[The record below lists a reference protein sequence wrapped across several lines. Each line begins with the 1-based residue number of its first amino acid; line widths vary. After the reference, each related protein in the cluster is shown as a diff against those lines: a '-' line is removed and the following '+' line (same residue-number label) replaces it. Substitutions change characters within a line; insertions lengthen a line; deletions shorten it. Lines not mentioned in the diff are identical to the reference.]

1 MVSERVERTSTLSN
15 PAADGAPAPTITPI
29 LSTSRKIML
38 AFTVLI
44 LAYGADQLTKYWV
57 QHSMELGQKIPVL
70 GDFMRWYYILNPG
83 AAFSM
88 GENHTWI
95 FTLIMAIALVVT
107 LYNLLKARAV
117 VWVVTL
123 ALLAGGIAGNLT
135 DRLFRAPGF
144 GVGHVVDFISV
155 GNFAIF
161 NIADSCICVSMALLV
176 LWVFRGIKID
186 GTRAEDHPADSRK
199 NS

>member
-1 MVSERVERTSTLSN
+1 MVSERVERTSNQPHL
-15 PAADGAPAPTITPI
+15 AADGAMAPTITPI
-29 LSTSRKIML
+29 LSNSRKIM
-38 AFTVLI
+38 ASGAVII

-57 QHSMELGQKIPVL
+57 QHSMELGQKIPVV

-107 LYNLLKARAV
+107 LYNLLKARAA
-117 VWVVTL
+117 VWVLTL

-144 GVGHVVDFISV
+144 GIGHVVDFISV

-161 NIADSCICVSMALLV
+161 NIADSCICVSMAFLV

-186 GTRAEDHPADSRK
+186 GTRAEENPADSRK